1 VTSGRDRVDTVTDE
15 TDQQPPD
22 PWASVQNDLT
32 QDLMRTFMGM
42 PSVLQAGLEGAEGPV
57 DLTSEEYAEA
67 MVKVQ
72 QLVLRH
78 LPNIAGTAA
87 LAYGMAKALQA
98 RVEELE
104 RKLDQTE

>member
-1 VTSGRDRVDTVTDE
+1 MSEE
-15 TDQQPPD
+15 TGSQPEQPD
-22 PWASVQNDLT
+22 PWANVQHELT
-32 QDLMRTFMGM
+32 QDIMRTFMGM
-42 PSVLQAGLEGAEGPV
+42 PSVLQANLQGEDGPI

-87 LAYGMAKALQA
+87 VAYGIAKSLQT
-98 RVEELE
+98 RVDELE
-104 RKLDQTE
+104 RRLGERA